1 MAFEKMD
8 FVCVIAVICLFGAV
22 NGFSFGAPEDFCQYD
37 NLQDRNFRMVP
48 GHRGVEPMN
57 TRSPAGY
64 RIVVGPEEANGARKV
79 TLRADP
85 GDYFRG
91 FFIQATRANYALDR
105 GDRPAYGTFRPAD
118 TNSQP
123 RRCRSAVGKVGGIT
137 HTGNNNKTEISF
149 DWEPPR
155 GCNLGD
161 IQFVATVVRAY
172 SEYWV
177 DVRSDVIAPS
187 GFVGDRGL
195 LCQLYVNPYS
205 KILQRRVL
213 SALRNIQTM
222 QQSRG
227 TGGTAGTLS
236 TQG

>member
-1 MAFEKMD
+1 MYGNNQDNPISSQRWLYTSMFEKKSC
-8 FVCVIAVICLFGAV
+8 FHSNYQYYIPFPRV
-22 NGFSFGAPEDFCQYD
+22 NGIVKCYKCLRQNTFFCCRVLYSTISLFFS
-37 NLQDRNFRMVP
+37 
-48 GHRGVEPMN
+48 
-57 TRSPAGY
+57 
-64 RIVVGPEEANGARKV
+64 V

-161 IQFVATVVRAY
+161 IQFV
-172 SEYWV
+172 
-177 DVRSDVIAPS
+177 
-187 GFVGDRGL
+187 
-195 LCQLYVNPYS
+195 
-205 KILQRRVL
+205 
-213 SALRNIQTM
+213 
-222 QQSRG
+222 
-227 TGGTAGTLS
+227 
-236 TQG
+236 

>member
-1 MAFEKMD
+1 M
-8 FVCVIAVICLFGAV
+8 
-22 NGFSFGAPEDFCQYD
+22 
-37 NLQDRNFRMVP
+37 
-48 GHRGVEPMN
+48 
-57 TRSPAGY
+57 
-64 RIVVGPEEANGARKV
+64 

-161 IQFVATVVRAY
+161 IQFV
-172 SEYWV
+172 
-177 DVRSDVIAPS
+177 
-187 GFVGDRGL
+187 
-195 LCQLYVNPYS
+195 
-205 KILQRRVL
+205 
-213 SALRNIQTM
+213 
-222 QQSRG
+222 
-227 TGGTAGTLS
+227 
-236 TQG
+236 

>member
-1 MAFEKMD
+1 MYGNNQD
-8 FVCVIAVICLFGAV
+8 NPISSLVCLKRNRVSTLTTSTTSLFPRV
-22 NGFSFGAPEDFCQYD
+22 NGIVKCYKCLRQNTFFSCRVLYSTISLFF
-37 NLQDRNFRMVP
+37 
-48 GHRGVEPMN
+48 
-57 TRSPAGY
+57 S
-64 RIVVGPEEANGARKV
+64 V

-161 IQFVATVVRAY
+161 IQFV
-172 SEYWV
+172 
-177 DVRSDVIAPS
+177 
-187 GFVGDRGL
+187 
-195 LCQLYVNPYS
+195 
-205 KILQRRVL
+205 
-213 SALRNIQTM
+213 
-222 QQSRG
+222 
-227 TGGTAGTLS
+227 
-236 TQG
+236 

>member
-1 MAFEKMD
+1 MCEKKSYVSIPTTTSI
-8 FVCVIAVICLFGAV
+8 FPRV
-22 NGFSFGAPEDFCQYD
+22 NGIVKCYECLRQNTFFIGFLYQTIFLLFS
-37 NLQDRNFRMVP
+37 
-48 GHRGVEPMN
+48 
-57 TRSPAGY
+57 
-64 RIVVGPEEANGARKV
+64 V

-161 IQFVATVVRAY
+161 IQFV
-172 SEYWV
+172 
-177 DVRSDVIAPS
+177 
-187 GFVGDRGL
+187 
-195 LCQLYVNPYS
+195 
-205 KILQRRVL
+205 
-213 SALRNIQTM
+213 
-222 QQSRG
+222 
-227 TGGTAGTLS
+227 
-236 TQG
+236 

>member
-1 MAFEKMD
+1 MD
-8 FVCVIAVICLFGAV
+8 VVSVIAVFQLLRAAS
-22 NGFSFGAPEDFCQYD
+22 GFSSGAPQDFCQYE
-37 NLQDRNFRMVP
+37 NLQDRNVKMVP
-48 GHRGVEPMN
+48 GHRGTEAMN
-57 TRSPAGY
+57 TQNPAGY
-64 RIVVGPEEANGARKV
+64 RIIVGPEDSNGGRRV
-79 TLRADP
+79 TLKADP

-118 TNSQP
+118 TNSQA

-155 GCNLGD
+155 GCDLGD

-177 DVRSDVIAPS
+177 DVRSDVIKPS
-187 GFVGDRGL
+187 GFIGDRGL

-222 QQSRG
+222 QQRRG
-227 TGGTAGTLS
+227 TGSGSLA